1 VKRLPYKKRSRWTIQ
16 RAGTIVLIG
25 ISLYIAKYIFDVVY
39 EIYLNQTLNVALTK
53 EKEQLI
59 KEQEI
64 LKEINERLTND
75 EEYKEAYKQAD
86 KDDIIILP

>member
-1 VKRLPYKKRSRWTIQ
+1 MDNSKSRNDSFNWDF
-16 RAGTIVLIG
+16 
-25 ISLYIAKYIFDVVY
+25 LYIAKYIFDVVY

>member
-1 VKRLPYKKRSRWTIQ
+1 
-16 RAGTIVLIG
+16 
-25 ISLYIAKYIFDVVY
+25 VVY